1 MAVDGQPHEGSK
13 ERPEAIPLRD
23 AAAWKHALT
32 RRRPVLAHLNAD
44 TTWLLQ
50 LPYPSPSS
58 APNGRTH
65 FNILMDPWLR
75 GPQSDV
81 ASWFSTQWHVVPP
94 TIETMDGLDPMLA
107 QLEGRQREAA
117 GSSIDA
123 VVISHEFTDHCHQAT
138 LLELPPM
145 TPVFATD
152 KAADLI
158 RSWSHF
164 ERVVTMAAFPGPV
177 PNSSL
182 QDTLG
187 HALLPPWIGIGR
199 VVTEGNALYY
209 HSAVLIAFAPNGRD
223 LGRSSATEAVIY
235 SPHGVRGGDLSCVKE
250 SGIRS
255 LALLHG
261 LHDVRIWMTKQLNLG
276 ALNGL
281 EAVRASGARYWIAT
295 HDEVKR
301 GGGLISWFLQRT
313 SYTLRDAVQS
323 EEARQA
329 MQALQATAGERETTD
344 ANRKDYD
351 FVDLASGE
359 CLVLEG

>member
-1 MAVDGQPHEGSK
+1 MAVDRQTNEGNMRQPV
-13 ERPEAIPLRD
+13 AIPLSD
-23 AAAWKHALT
+23 AAAWKRALT
-32 RRRPVLAHLNAD
+32 CRRPVLAHLNAD

-50 LPYPSPSS
+50 LPYPSS
-58 APNGRTH
+58 APGPNGRTH
-65 FNILMDPWLR
+65 FNILVDPWLR

-94 TIETMDGLDPMLA
+94 SIETMDELNSLLA
-107 QLEGRQREAA
+107 QLEDTKREAGESA
-117 GSSIDA
+117 IDV

-138 LLELPPM
+138 LLELPKR

-164 ERVVTMAAFPGPV
+164 ESVVTVAAFPSAQHD
-177 PNSSL
+177 SSL
-182 QDTLG
+182 QHSLG
-187 HALLPPWIGIGR
+187 HALLPRWVGIGR

-209 HSAVLIAFAPNGRD
+209 HSAVLIAFALNDRD
-223 LGRSSATEAVIY
+223 LGQGSTAEAVVY
-235 SPHGVRGGDLSCVKE
+235 SPHGVRASDLGCIKE
-250 SGIRS
+250 SGIRA

-261 LHDVRIWMTKQLNLG
+261 LHNVRIWMTKQLNLG

-295 HDEVKR
+295 HDETKL

-313 SYTLRDAVQS
+313 AYTLRDAVQS
-323 EEARQA
+323 EEVRLA
-329 MQALQATAGERETTD
+329 MQHCQTPTGESKTEIEPG
-344 ANRKDYD
+344 YD
-351 FVDLASGE
+351 FIELASGE
-359 CLVLEG
+359 CLVLEGG

>member
-1 MAVDGQPHEGSK
+1 MAADGEAQERSK
-13 ERPEAIPLRD
+13 ERPVAIPLRD

-50 LPYPSPSS
+50 LPYPASSP
-58 APNGRTH
+58 APDGRTH
-65 FNILMDPWLR
+65 FNLLMDPWLR

-94 TIETMDGLDPMLA
+94 SIETMDGLNSMLA
-107 QLEGRQREAA
+107 QLEVRQQEAA
-117 GSSIDA
+117 GSAIDA

-138 LLELPPM
+138 LLELPPA

-164 ERVVTMAAFPGPV
+164 ERVATTPPFPNPV
-177 PNSSL
+177 PSSSL
-182 QDTLG
+182 RDTLG
-187 HALLPPWIGIGR
+187 HAVLPPWIGIGR

-209 HSAVLIAFAPNGRD
+209 HSAILITFVLDGRD
-223 LGRSSATEAVIY
+223 LDQSSTTEAVIY
-235 SPHGVRGGDLSCVKE
+235 SPHGVRGSDLSCVKE

-281 EAVRASGARYWIAT
+281 EAVRASGSRYWIAT
-295 HDEVKR
+295 HDEAKL

-329 MQALQATAGERETTD
+329 VQALQTRDAERETGGT
-344 ANRKDYD
+344 NRRDYD

-359 CLVLEG
+359 CLVLEE